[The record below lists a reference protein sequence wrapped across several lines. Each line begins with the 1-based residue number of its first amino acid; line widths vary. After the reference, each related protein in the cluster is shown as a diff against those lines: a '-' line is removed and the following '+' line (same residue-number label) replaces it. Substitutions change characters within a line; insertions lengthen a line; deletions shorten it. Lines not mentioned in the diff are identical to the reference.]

1 MAAAVDV
8 GYVAGH
14 LGLSESTVS
23 TATTDPTPELVASL
37 LEAVIA
43 KAREYDE
50 LYAQK
55 LQVDIELE
63 SAHHSAES
71 RCQTFKATA
80 DKALK
85 DVEEIRQKLKEEGLY
100 NGEIVRLGY
109 QFLGD

>member
-14 LGLSESTVS
+14 LGLPESTVS
-23 TATTDPTPELVASL
+23 TVTTEPTPELVASL
-37 LEAVIA
+37 LEAVIS

-63 SAHHSAES
+63 SANHSAES
-71 RCQTFKATA
+71 KCQSFKATA

-85 DVEEIRQKLKEEGLY
+85 DVEEVRQKLKEEGLCLSS
-100 NGEIVRLGY
+100 VPTR
-109 QFLGD
+109 

>member
-1 MAAAVDV
+1 MAAVVDV
-8 GYVAGH
+8 AYVAGH
-14 LGLSESTVS
+14 LGVPESTLS

-37 LEAVIA
+37 LAAVIA

-71 RCQTFKATA
+71 RCQSFKATA

-85 DVEEIRQKLKEEGLY
+85 DVEEVRQKLKEEGAL
-100 NGEIVRLGY
+100 
-109 QFLGD
+109 DMCH